1 MYGTPPILM
10 GLIPPASAAR
20 DQPMGGEKMKEWFLE
35 SRSPS
40 HKVFGGTTT
49 SSPNICVQRSSRSS
63 ALPSAIFQRL
73 AIEQPNC
80 ILFWRSKE
88 SVFETVAIC
97 WFPAVLKNKAS
108 YTR

>member
-1 MYGTPPILM
+1 
-10 GLIPPASAAR
+10 
-20 DQPMGGEKMKEWFLE
+20 MKEWLLE
-35 SRSPS
+35 SGSPS

-49 SSPNICVQRSSRSS
+49 SSPTKYLCPTSKS
-63 ALPSAIFQRL
+63 ALHSAILQRL
-73 AIEQPNC
+73 AIDQPNC

-88 SVFETVAIC
+88 SGFETVAIC